1 MSLERAPLT
10 RKMRFKIPLHVLAA
24 TGSSLVLLTLAALLA
39 WQAYSD
45 TRKILLSSVDE
56 SVQHIAIMMKT
67 QVRQMLDPAEGQL
80 DLLSHQNLARA
91 DSLAERLAELPTAQS
106 ILSANALLD
115 AVYVGYPNGEFILFR
130 RLRDATVRRVFR
142 APQEAH
148 LLVQTQTLVG
158 GKMQG
163 EYRFYDQRNRLI
175 KQQKR
180 DNYTFDPRERP
191 WYREAAAS
199 KESVIIDPYVYF
211 TTRAVGTT
219 LAKRSSEGAV
229 FGLDVTLRDI
239 DAQLTDLRITA
250 SSHVAVVDS
259 RNRLLAR
266 DNGEP
271 TYSVDENGEAHL
283 RQVEEAG
290 VPPIVAASA
299 LSGAGVQRA
308 HKKAEGKDWEV
319 ISAPVP
325 LRAEGKALRVL
336 IAVPHDELFHEARQL
351 LRRQLIIALALL
363 AASIV
368 AGIWVVRR
376 ITLPLR
382 QLAEDTKRVA
392 GFDFS
397 TREMHSSRISEVDL
411 LAKATQQMK
420 STIARFLEVSAALN
434 SETRL
439 ERLLQEVLNDVAET
453 AQAIS
458 GALYLVDEPSE
469 GLTRMLRFGDNVDSL
484 DDIYPLLLN
493 DQTQA
498 QHPGYR
504 VIQARRSVTARASEA
519 APELVAVPLKT
530 LGDTLIGVLT
540 LELPERALPH
550 GQGDSRLAFVEAL
563 ASTAAVAI
571 ETRHLIEDQKNLLEA
586 MIQLVAGAI
595 DAQSPYTGGHCQRVP
610 ELTKLLVRAAHDAQQ
625 GPFAEFRLSDE
636 DWEAVHVG
644 AWLHDCGKVTTPEYV
659 VDKATKLETVC
670 NRIHEIRTRFE
681 VLKRDAEIHYWRS
694 RSQGTSDEAAWA
706 ELQAK
711 WQAIDTDFAFVAEC
725 NVGGEFLGED
735 KVARLRAIAQRAWM
749 RTLDDR
755 LGLSRDELRRLE
767 KVPPRALPAVESVLA
782 DKPEH
787 LVERMP
793 EEDMHHYA
801 EHGFRI
807 KVPAY
812 KFNRGEL
819 YNLSISRGTLTEEE
833 RFIIND
839 HIVQTIVMLEHMPFP
854 KHLRQVP
861 EIAGGHHERMDG
873 RGYPRGLKREEMSV
887 AARVMAIADVFEA
900 LTAADRPYKAPKT
913 LSDSLLIM
921 ANMVRDAHLDADL
934 FELFLRS
941 GICHVYADRYMM
953 AAQIDQVDIEAVIRL
968 ATDSQL
974 SDEERKALIQSICDT
989 ARGAT
994 ATA

>member
-1 MSLERAPLT
+1 MPQGRAPVAHKT
-10 RKMRFKIPLHVLAA
+10 RFKIPLHVLAA
-24 TGSSLVLLTLAALLA
+24 AGSSLVLLTLAALLA
-39 WQAYSD
+39 WQAYSG

-56 SVQHIAIMMKT
+56 SVQHVATMMKT
-67 QVRQMLDPAEGQL
+67 QVKQMLDPAQGQL

-91 DSLAERLAELPTAQS
+91 DSLAKRLAELPTAQS
-106 ILSANALLD
+106 ILSANSLLN

-130 RLRDATVRRVFR
+130 HLRDATVRSVFR
-142 APQEAH
+142 APHEAD
-148 LLVQTQTLVG
+148 LLVQTQTLVA

-163 EYRFYDQRNRLI
+163 EYRYYDRRNRLI

-180 DNYTFDPRERP
+180 DNYVFDPRPRP
-191 WYREAAAS
+191 WYREALGS
-199 KESVIIDPYVYF
+199 KESVIIDPYVFF

-219 LAKRSSEGAV
+219 LAKHSSEGPV

-239 DAQLTDLRITA
+239 DTQLEDLRITA
-250 SSHVAVVDS
+250 NSRVAVVDS

-266 DNGEP
+266 DNGES
-271 TYSVDENGEAHL
+271 TYSVDQEGVAHL
-283 RQVEEAG
+283 HQVEDIAT
-290 VPPIVAASA
+290 PAIIAASA
-299 LSGAGVQRA
+299 LSGANVQRA
-308 HKKAEGKDWEV
+308 YKKVEGKDWEL

-336 IAVPHDELFHEARQL
+336 IAVPHEELFREARHL
-351 LRRQLIIALALL
+351 LRRQLIITLLLL

-368 AGIWVVRR
+368 AGIWVARR

-397 TREMHSSRISEVDL
+397 TREVHSSRITEVDL
-411 LAKATQQMK
+411 LATTTQQMK

-434 SETRL
+434 SENRL

-453 AQAIS
+453 AQALS
-458 GALYLVDEPSE
+458 GALYLVDEQTQD
-469 GLTRMLRFGDNVDSL
+469 LKRILRLGENTEAL
-484 DDIYPLLLN
+484 DDIYPQRLTA
-493 DQTQA
+493 QTHA

-504 VIQARRSVTARASEA
+504 VIQARSSVTARANEA
-519 APELVAVPLKT
+519 APELVAVPLET
-530 LGDTLIGVLT
+530 LGGTLIGVLT
-540 LELPERALPH
+540 LELPERKLQL
-550 GQGDSRLAFVEAL
+550 GQCDSRLAFVEAL

-571 ETRHLIEDQKNLLEA
+571 ETRHLIEAQKNLLEA

-625 GPFAEFRLSDE
+625 GPFAQFQLSE
-636 DWEAVHVG
+636 EEWEAVHVG

-681 VLKRDAEIHYWRS
+681 VLKRDAEINYWRS
-694 RSQGTSDEAAWA
+694 RSQGTPEQAALA

-711 WQAIDTDFAFVAEC
+711 WQTIDADFAFVAEC

-735 KVARLRAIAQRAWM
+735 KIARLREIAQRAWM

-767 KVPPRALPAVESVLA
+767 KVPASALPAVESVLA

-787 LVERMP
+787 LIERMP

-801 EHGFRI
+801 EHGFSV
-807 KVPAY
+807 KVPRY

-839 HIVQTIVMLEHMPFP
+839 HIVQTIVMLEHLPFP

-861 EIAGGHHERMDG
+861 EIAGGHHEHMDG

-913 LSDSLLIM
+913 LSESLLIM

-941 GICHVYADRYMM
+941 GVCHIYASRYMM
-953 AAQIDQVDIEAVIRL
+953 APQIDDVDVDAFIRL
-968 ATDSQL
+968 ASDHQL
-974 SDEERKALIQSICDT
+974 DPEARQALIQSICDM
-989 ARGAT
+989 AKGSRAD
-994 ATA
+994 A